1 MYFLAPE
8 GMERLSASLKVAL
21 RNGHVPKNAHTEGP
35 CAGFGEI
42 LYGTGSAFYE
52 GLLGSAALETA
63 CVHLPTLLTSPQVSW
78 WQSPEPPLLRVWP
91 LSYPTA
97 RTDSHSSTSLAKET
111 AQCSFRKNYTRK
123 KFYLSRV
130 LFEFNFAEQKR
141 LAEFSASVNTWAF
154 LLQCF
159 CYSEW

>member
-52 GLLGSAALETA
+52 GLFRFCCIRNSMCA
-63 CVHLPTLLTSPQVSW
+63 PT
-78 WQSPEPPLLRVWP
+78 
-91 LSYPTA
+91 
-97 RTDSHSSTSLAKET
+97 
-111 AQCSFRKNYTRK
+111 YT
-123 KFYLSRV
+123 LD
-130 LFEFNFAEQKR
+130 
-141 LAEFSASVNTWAF
+141 
-154 LLQCF
+154 
-159 CYSEW
+159 